1 MPAANSATHPATKS
15 GNGSVILD
23 IPIAPTWWGQRFLTQ
38 EHTSARVTKANL
50 ELVNTLSVRV
60 AASR

>member
-23 IPIAPTWWGQRFLTQ
+23 IPITPTWWGHKFLTQ
-38 EHTSARVTKANL
+38 ER
-50 ELVNTLSVRV
+50 TLYKCDDSLQTLQR
-60 AASR
+60 RNDDL